1 MYWNKYFRLIVARRV
16 ASDFLAYLED
26 LERRGQKTDFEI
38 ELQIRA
44 RRSDHEPGDK
54 NKDCYN
60 IDWFFNLA
68 KLFYK

>member
-1 MYWNKYFRLIVARRV
+1 LRRGE
-16 ASDFLAYLED
+16 LHPIIWPIYLED

-60 IDWFFNLA
+60 INWFF
-68 KLFYK
+68 KLSKIVLQVRH